1 MKVFPSKNDFAFIM
15 RIAFPAIAGL
25 STQMIVSLIDA
36 AMVGRIENAQ
46 VALAAMGI
54 GMLATWAIV
63 SFFSSLATGT
73 QVLIAKAYG
82 SKKISDYSLI
92 LNSSIL
98 LNSLVGIIVA
108 LVFFFFS
115 GSIAQF
121 FSADV
126 EVGNQAGQ
134 YIFYRFLGLPFFLIT
149 VAFRGFYFGIGR
161 TKVFM
166 YSGILVN
173 TLNVGL
179 NYIFI
184 YGEFGL
190 PAMGLAGAAI
200 GSTIATF
207 ADVVYYLIVSLSKEI
222 KIKYNLFSNFNFS
235 SYHIKS
241 IIKIS
246 VPVSFQ
252 NISILI
258 GFLSFISV
266 IGLIGTKEQAAS
278 QVVFSSLLISLMP
291 CFGFGIAAQTIFGNN
306 LGAGKIKRGKEYI
319 FDMIR
324 ISTLYTFTLAVI
336 FIFIPEMI
344 LYIVTDDAG
353 IIATAQPIMKI
364 AGIGQLFYAAG
375 IILANALQASG
386 KSLFVM
392 FSDVLSNWVI
402 FVPLSYLL
410 GVKLGLG
417 FYWAWFALPFYS
429 IFYSSINFYKFYK
442 DFHDTNHNKK
452 IFKEFT

>member
-1 MKVFPSKNDFAFIM
+1 MKVFPKINDTKYILRMAL
-15 RIAFPAIAGL
+15 PAIAGL
-25 STQMIVSLIDA
+25 STQMLVSLIDT
-36 AMVGRIENAQ
+36 AMVGRIAEAK

-54 GMLATWAIV
+54 GVLATWAVV

-73 QVLIAKAYG
+73 QVLIAKAFG
-82 SKKISDYSLI
+82 RKKNNEVSQI
-92 LNSSIL
+92 LNSSIG
-98 LNSLVGIIVA
+98 LNALVGILVSLIF
-108 LVFFFFS
+108 VFFS
-115 GSIAQF
+115 KTISQF
-121 FSADV
+121 FSADY
-126 EVGNQAGQ
+126 EVGNQAGE
-134 YIFYRFLGLPFFLIT
+134 YLFYRFMGLPFFMIT

-161 TKVFM
+161 TKIFM
-166 YSGILVN
+166 YSGIMVN
-173 TLNVGL
+173 ALNIIL

-207 ADVVYYLIVSLSKEI
+207 ADVIYYFTISMTKEI
-222 KIKYNLFSNFNFS
+222 KTKYNLFSNLNFNTE
-235 SYHIKS
+235 YIKS

-252 NISILI
+252 NISILV

-266 IGLIGTKEQAAS
+266 IGLIGIKEQAAS

-291 CFGFGIAAQTIFGNN
+291 CLGFGVAAQTIFGNN
-306 LGAGKIKRGKEYI
+306 LGAGKTRRGKEYI

-324 ISTLYTFTLAVI
+324 ISTFYTLSLALI
-336 FIFIPEMI
+336 FVFVPELI
-344 LYIVTDDAG
+344 LHIVTDDAD
-353 IIATAQPIMKI
+353 IISTAQPIMKI

-392 FSDVLSNWVI
+392 FSDVLSNWIV

-429 IFYSSINFYKFYK
+429 VFYSSINFYKFHK
-442 DFHDTNHNKK
+442 DFYDLNHIKK
-452 IFKEFT
+452 NN